1 MKKTFRRTLKVKM
14 FIVVVLGL
22 ILSVGVF
29 FVGMFGFDRYV
40 EDVYMSDANVQQRS
54 MKQIQ
59 SFAAYVNSHSM
70 KATDSRA
77 LRAWQEQHPNV
88 YILVYNNDDIVFD
101 SQWVIEK
108 RGVYKYVIT
117 NSETGEMVILI
128 QDNHGTIRKI
138 RRQNSGKSNIS
149 NKSNT
154 SNKKKNKT
162 VNNSMADAENTEITD
177 DTESQNSLYDSGV
190 KEADY
195 DFYPVLFRDGVF
207 DVCIVDYSDDTL
219 KEVGKV
225 AAFVLCSVM
234 FIGIIIFYFG
244 REISRLRRLTNQV
257 MDIKNVD
264 INGPITIKGQDEIC
278 MLAENIDTMRATII
292 EQLSREKE
300 AWQANSD
307 LVTAMAH
314 DIRTPLTVMAG
325 YLELMKNKEYS
336 SQEELDEYIRISSEK
351 AEQLRMMSDKMFRYF
366 YVYSKSSDELKMET
380 FQAAPFLDQMLGE
393 YMVLLGENGYQ
404 FNLDISDKDAEIS
417 VDVQGMKRIT
427 DNVFTNIRKY
437 SDKSKPIDVRVYVDA
452 RRVRIFFRN
461 YISADSTK
469 AESTH
474 IGTLTCQKMAE
485 EMNGSFVTS
494 RKGKIYE
501 ATLTLPNVFYDDNVG
516 VPTQGLTAILSSGS
530 HHNTSS
536 DHS

>member
-14 FIVVVLGL
+14 FIVIVLSL
-22 ILSVGVF
+22 LVAITSF
-29 FVGMFGFDRYV
+29 FAGMFVLDKYV
-40 EDVYMSDANVQQRS
+40 TNVYMSETNVQRRS

-77 LRAWQEQHPNV
+77 LRAWQEQHQNV
-88 YILVYNNDDIVFD
+88 YILVYNNQDIIFD
-101 SQWVIEK
+101 SQWMIEK
-108 RGVYKYVIT
+108 KGAYKYVIT

-138 RRQNSGKSNIS
+138 RRQNGSNTTSSKIRNSGKNQS
-149 NKSNT
+149 KT
-154 SNKKKNKT
+154 AKNNAT
-162 VNNSMADAENTEITD
+162 TTEAV
-177 DTESQNSLYDSGV
+177 TESGFSDEAGV
-190 KEADY
+190 QETDY
-195 DFYPVLFRDGVF
+195 SFYPVLFRDGIF

-219 KEVGKV
+219 KEVGGI
-225 AAFVLCSVM
+225 AIFVLCSIM
-234 FIGIIIFYFG
+234 FIGVIIYYFG
-244 REISRLRRLTNQV
+244 REIRRLRRLTNQV
-257 MDIKNVD
+257 MDIKNED

-336 SQEELDEYIRISSEK
+336 TQEELDEYIRISSEK
-351 AEQLRMMSDKMFRYF
+351 AEQLRTMSDKMFRYF
-366 YVYSKSSDELKMET
+366 YVYSKSSDELNMEK
-380 FQAAPFLDQMLGE
+380 FQAGPFLSQMLGE
-393 YMVLLGENGYQ
+393 YMVLLEENGYQ
-404 FNLDISDKDAEIS
+404 FNMNISDMEAEIS

-437 SDKSKPIDVRVYVDA
+437 SDKSRPIDVRVHVDA
-452 RRVRIFFRN
+452 RKVRVFFRN
-461 YISADSTK
+461 YISAESTK

-501 ATLTLPNVFYDDNVG
+501 ATLTLPNVLYDDNVG
-516 VPTQGLTAILSSGS
+516 VPTQGLTAILSAGN
-530 HHNTSS
+530 HYGGGDTEVHR
-536 DHS
+536 HKKR

>member
-108 RGVYKYVIT
+108 RGAYKYVIT

-138 RRQNSGKSNIS
+138 RRQNSGKSNTS
-149 NKSNT
+149 SKSNT
-154 SNKKKNKT
+154 SNKKKNKA
-162 VNNSMADAENTEITD
+162 VNNSMVGSENTD
-177 DTESQNSLYDSGV
+177 DTESQNSSYDSGV
-190 KEADY
+190 QEADY

-225 AAFVLCSVM
+225 AVFMLCSVM

-244 REISRLRRLTNQV
+244 REIRRLRRLTNQV

>member
-40 EDVYMSDANVQQRS
+40 EDVYMSDINVQRRS

-59 SFAAYVNSHSM
+59 SFAAYVNSHSI

-77 LRAWQEQHPNV
+77 LRAWQEQHSNV

-108 RGVYKYVIT
+108 RSAYKYVIT

-128 QDNHGTIRKI
+128 QDNQGTIRKI
-138 RRQNSGKSNIS
+138 RRQNSGKSN
-149 NKSNT
+149 T
-154 SNKKKNKT
+154 SNKKKNKA
-162 VNNSMADAENTEITD
+162 VNNSMAGAENTESTN
-177 DTESQNSLYDSGV
+177 DTESQNSSYDSGV
-190 KEADY
+190 QEADY

-225 AAFVLCSVM
+225 AVFVLCSDM

-244 REISRLRRLTNQV
+244 REIRRLRRLTNQV

-300 AWQANSD
+300 TWQANSD

-336 SQEELDEYIRISSEK
+336 SQEDLDEYIRISSEK

-404 FNLDISDKDAEIS
+404 FNIDISDKDAEIS

>member
-1 MKKTFRRTLKVKM
+1 MNKTFRRTLKVKM

-22 ILSVGVF
+22 LVAVITFLA
-29 FVGMFGFDRYV
+29 GMLGLDRYISN
-40 EDVYMSDANVQQRS
+40 VYMSDTNVQRRS
-54 MKQIQ
+54 MRQIQ
-59 SFAAYVNSHSM
+59 GFAAYVNSHSV
-70 KATDSRA
+70 KAADSRA
-77 LRAWQEQHPNV
+77 LRAWQEQHKNV
-88 YILVYNNDDIVFD
+88 YILVYNNADIVFD
-101 SQWVIEK
+101 SQWMIEK
-108 RGVYKYVIT
+108 RGAYKYVIT

-138 RRQNSGKSNIS
+138 RRQNSGGNESESRQGKAV
-149 NKSNT
+149 KGNT
-154 SNKKKNKT
+154 
-162 VNNSMADAENTEITD
+162 AITD
-177 DTESQNSLYDSGV
+177 ATEELASSDDAGV
-190 KEADY
+190 QEADY

-207 DVCIVDYSDDTL
+207 DVCIVDYSDETI

-225 AAFVLCSVM
+225 AIFMLCCIL
-234 FIGIIIFYFG
+234 FIGIIIYYFG
-244 REISRLRRLTNQV
+244 REIRRLRRLTNQV
-257 MDIKNVD
+257 MDIKDVD

-336 SQEELDEYIRISSEK
+336 TQDELDEYIRISSEK

-366 YVYSKSSDELKMET
+366 YVYSKGSDELKMET
-380 FQAAPFLDQMLGE
+380 FQAGTFLSQMLGE

-404 FNLDISDKDAEIS
+404 FNMDISDKEAEIS

-437 SDKSKPIDVRVYVDA
+437 SDKSKPIDVKVYVDA
-452 RRVRIFFRN
+452 RKVRIFFQN
-461 YISADSTK
+461 YISADSNR

-474 IGTLTCQKMAE
+474 IGILTCQKMAE
-485 EMNGSFVTS
+485 EMNGSFVTC
-494 RKGKIYE
+494 RKGKVYE
-501 ATLTLPNVFYDDNVG
+501 AALTLPNVFYDDNVG
-516 VPTQGLTAILSSGS
+516 VPTQGLTAILSGGT
-530 HHNTSS
+530 HHSAKNEN
-536 DHS
+536 D

>member
-1 MKKTFRRTLKVKM
+1 MNKTFRRTLKVKM

-22 ILSVGVF
+22 LTAVISF
-29 FVGMFGFDRYV
+29 FAGMLALDTYV
-40 EDVYMSDANVQQRS
+40 ANVYMSDANVQQRS
-54 MKQIQ
+54 MQQIQ

-70 KATDSRA
+70 KASDSRA
-77 LRAWQEQHPNV
+77 LREWQGKHKNV
-88 YILVYNNDDIVFD
+88 YILIYNNDDIVFD
-101 SQWVIEK
+101 SQWMIEK
-108 RGVYKYVIT
+108 RGAYKYVIT
-117 NSETGEMVILI
+117 NSATGEMVILI
-128 QDNHGTIRKI
+128 QDNQGTIRKI
-138 RRQNSGKSNIS
+138 RRQNNGNSTTT
-149 NKSNT
+149 NKN
-154 SNKKKNKT
+154 
-162 VNNSMADAENTEITD
+162 
-177 DTESQNSLYDSGV
+177 SGV
-190 KEADY
+190 TKKQSNATNGVSGGTAVMEKPETSEYAEDTGGQEADY

-219 KEVGKV
+219 KEVGRV
-225 AAFVLCSVM
+225 AIFVLCSM
-234 FIGIIIFYFG
+234 LFIGIIIYYFG
-244 REISRLRRLTNQV
+244 REIRRLRKLTNQV

-278 MLAENIDTMRATII
+278 LLAENIDTMRATII

-366 YVYSKSSDELKMET
+366 YVYSKSSDELNMET
-380 FQAAPFLDQMLGE
+380 FQAGPFLNQMLGE

-404 FNLDISDKDAEIS
+404 FNVDISDREAEIS

-427 DNVFTNIRKY
+427 DNVFANIRKY
-437 SDKSKPIDVRVYVDA
+437 SDKTKPTDVRVYVDV

-461 YISADSTK
+461 YISAESAR

-485 EMNGSFVTS
+485 EMNGSFVTC

-516 VPTQGLTAILSSGS
+516 VPTQGLTAILSGGGHHGS
-530 HHNTSS
+530 V
-536 DHS
+536 

>member
-108 RGVYKYVIT
+108 RGAYKYVIT

-494 RKGKIYE
+494 RRGKIYE

>member
-108 RGVYKYVIT
+108 RGAYKYVIT

-154 SNKKKNKT
+154 SNKKKNTT

>member
-1 MKKTFRRTLKVKM
+1 MKKTFRRTLKAKM

-108 RGVYKYVIT
+108 RGAYKYVIT

-501 ATLTLPNVFYDDNVG
+501 ATLTLPNVFYYDNVG

>member
-1 MKKTFRRTLKVKM
+1 MNKTFRRTLKVKM

-22 ILSVGVF
+22 LTAVISF
-29 FVGMFGFDRYV
+29 FAGMLALDTYV
-40 EDVYMSDANVQQRS
+40 ANVYMSDANVQQRS
-54 MKQIQ
+54 MQQIQ

-70 KATDSRA
+70 KASDSRA
-77 LRAWQEQHPNV
+77 LRAWQGKHKNV
-88 YILVYNNDDIVFD
+88 YILIYNNDDIVFD
-101 SQWVIEK
+101 SQWMIEK
-108 RGVYKYVIT
+108 RGAYKYVIT
-117 NSETGEMVILI
+117 NSATGEMVILI
-128 QDNHGTIRKI
+128 QDNQGTIRKI
-138 RRQNSGKSNIS
+138 RRQNNGNSTTT
-149 NKSNT
+149 NKN
-154 SNKKKNKT
+154 
-162 VNNSMADAENTEITD
+162 
-177 DTESQNSLYDSGV
+177 SGV
-190 KEADY
+190 TKEQSKAANGASGGTAVMEKPETSEYAEDIRGQEADY

-219 KEVGKV
+219 KEVGRV
-225 AAFVLCSVM
+225 AIFVLCSM
-234 FIGIIIFYFG
+234 LFIGIIIYYFG
-244 REISRLRRLTNQV
+244 REIRRLRELTNQV

-278 MLAENIDTMRATII
+278 LLAENIDTMRATII

-325 YLELMKNKEYS
+325 YLELMKNKEYF

-366 YVYSKSSDELKMET
+366 YVYSKSSDELNMET
-380 FQAAPFLDQMLGE
+380 FQAGPFLNQMLGE

-404 FNLDISDKDAEIS
+404 FNVDISDREAEIS

-427 DNVFTNIRKY
+427 DNVFANIRKY
-437 SDKSKPIDVRVYVDA
+437 SDKTKPIDVRVYVDV

-461 YISADSTK
+461 YISAESAR

-485 EMNGSFVTS
+485 EMNGSFVTC

-516 VPTQGLTAILSSGS
+516 VPTQGLTAILSGGGHHGS
-530 HHNTSS
+530 V
-536 DHS
+536 

>member
-108 RGVYKYVIT
+108 RGAYKYVIT

>member
-1 MKKTFRRTLKVKM
+1 MNKTFRRTLKVKM

-22 ILSVGVF
+22 LTAVISF
-29 FVGMFGFDRYV
+29 FAGMLALDTYV
-40 EDVYMSDANVQQRS
+40 ANVYMSDANVQQRS
-54 MKQIQ
+54 MQQIQ

-70 KATDSRA
+70 KASDFRA
-77 LRAWQEQHPNV
+77 LRAWQGKHKNV
-88 YILVYNNDDIVFD
+88 YILIYNNDDIVFD
-101 SQWVIEK
+101 SQWMIEK
-108 RGVYKYVIT
+108 RGAYKYVIT
-117 NSETGEMVILI
+117 NSATGEMVILI
-128 QDNHGTIRKI
+128 QDNQGTIRKI
-138 RRQNSGKSNIS
+138 RRQNNGNSTTT
-149 NKSNT
+149 NKN
-154 SNKKKNKT
+154 
-162 VNNSMADAENTEITD
+162 
-177 DTESQNSLYDSGV
+177 SGV
-190 KEADY
+190 TKEQSKAANGASGGTAVMEKPETSEYAEDIRGQEADY

-219 KEVGKV
+219 KEVGRV
-225 AAFVLCSVM
+225 AIFVLCSM
-234 FIGIIIFYFG
+234 LFIGIIIYYFG
-244 REISRLRRLTNQV
+244 REIRRLRKLTNQV

-278 MLAENIDTMRATII
+278 LLAENIDTMRATII

-325 YLELMKNKEYS
+325 YLELMKNKEYF

-366 YVYSKSSDELKMET
+366 YVYSKSSDELNMET
-380 FQAAPFLDQMLGE
+380 FQAGPFLNQMLGE

-404 FNLDISDKDAEIS
+404 FNVDISDREAEIS

-427 DNVFTNIRKY
+427 DNVFANIRKY
-437 SDKSKPIDVRVYVDA
+437 SDKTKPIDVRVYVDV

-461 YISADSTK
+461 YISAESAR

-485 EMNGSFVTS
+485 EMNGSFVTC

-516 VPTQGLTAILSSGS
+516 VPTQGLTAILSGGGHHGS
-530 HHNTSS
+530 V
-536 DHS
+536 

>member
-108 RGVYKYVIT
+108 RGAYKYVIT

-149 NKSNT
+149 SKSNT

>member
-22 ILSVGVF
+22 LMAVVTF
-29 FVGMFGFDRYV
+29 FAGMFVLDRYLAN
-40 EDVYMSDANVQQRS
+40 VYMSETNVQRRS

-77 LRAWQEQHPNV
+77 LRAWQEQHKNV
-88 YILVYNNDDIVFD
+88 YILVYNNEDIVFD
-101 SQWVIEK
+101 SQWMIEK
-108 RGVYKYVIT
+108 RGAYKYVIT
-117 NSETGEMVILI
+117 NSETGEMIILI

-138 RRQNSGKSNIS
+138 RRQNS
-149 NKSNT
+149 T
-154 SNKKKNKT
+154 SG
-162 VNNSMADAENTEITD
+162 TEVSQDKAVRGSTAITD
-177 DTESQNSLYDSGV
+177 ATDELASSDDGGV
-190 KEADY
+190 QEADY

-207 DVCIVDYSDDTL
+207 DVCIVDYSDETL
-219 KEVGKV
+219 KEVGRV
-225 AAFVLCSVM
+225 AIFVLCCIL
-234 FIGIIIFYFG
+234 FIGIIIYYFG
-244 REISRLRRLTNQV
+244 REIRRLRRLTNQV
-257 MDIKNVD
+257 MDIKDVD

-336 SQEELDEYIRISSEK
+336 TQEELDEYIRISSEK

-366 YVYSKSSDELKMET
+366 YVYSKGSDALKMET
-380 FQAAPFLDQMLGE
+380 FQAGPFLDQMLGE

-404 FNLDISDKDAEIS
+404 FNIDISDKEAEIS

-437 SDKSKPIDVRVYVDA
+437 SDKSRPIDVRVYVDA
-452 RRVRIFFRN
+452 RKVRVFFRN
-461 YISADSTK
+461 YISADSTR

-485 EMNGSFVTS
+485 EMNGSFVTC
-494 RKGKIYE
+494 RKGKVYE

-516 VPTQGLTAILSSGS
+516 VPTQGLTAILSGGT
-530 HHNTSS
+530 HHNAK
-536 DHS
+536 DEKE